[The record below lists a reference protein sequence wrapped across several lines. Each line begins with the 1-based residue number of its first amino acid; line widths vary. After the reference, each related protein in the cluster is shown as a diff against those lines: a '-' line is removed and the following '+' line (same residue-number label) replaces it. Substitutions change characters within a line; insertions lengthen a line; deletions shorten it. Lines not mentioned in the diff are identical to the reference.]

1 MVWAGLASLALAAA
15 GWGQTCQTGEDLDAS
30 VRAKL
35 ESAAGKYFDLA
46 AKGDVAGL
54 KARAIPSVAEAFS
67 GIAAAVLEN
76 QASFSQAQSTV
87 RATYLL
93 TAEGDAP
100 LERGEFLCGV
110 FGKSGQTA
118 SSSVLVLNGLPPG
131 RYAVVLLNVTL
142 NATSK
147 VTLNVT
153 AKGLDERYVAAFVLQ
168 EVAGDWKL
176 GGFFV
181 KPVLSA
187 GHDSG
192 WFAERARAFAAKGQ
206 AHNAWFYFLQA
217 RNLATLVPFMSTR
230 ETDRLY
236 DEAQKV
242 ASPDAPEGFP
252 AGLDVAGKS
261 YRIKSAFAYGVGG
274 KIGLVVKYE
283 YIDVSDSAKAYA
295 ENQIVAKALVVKWP
309 ELLDGFGAIVTRAT
323 EASGKDYGT
332 LMELKDLK

>member
-1 MVWAGLASLALAAA
+1 MLRVGRWSGGKAGPGLVCLVLAAA
-15 GWGQTCQTGEDLDAS
+15 AWGQICQTSEDLEAP
-30 VRAKL
+30 VRARV

-46 AKGDVAGL
+46 GKGDVAGL
-54 KARAIPSVAEAFS
+54 KSSAIPSVAEAFS
-67 GIAAAVLEN
+67 GIAAAVQEN
-76 QASFSQAQSTV
+76 QASFSQAQSAV

-100 LERGEFLCGV
+100 LERAEFLCGV

-118 SSSVLVLNGLPPG
+118 TSSVFVLNGLPLG
-131 RYAVVLLNVTL
+131 RYAVVILNVTG
-142 NATSK
+142 
-147 VTLNVT
+147 
-153 AKGLDERYVAAFVLQ
+153 KGQDERYAVAFVLQ
-168 EVAGDWKL
+168 EMAGDWKL

-192 WFAERARAFAAKGQ
+192 WFAERARRFAAKGQ

-242 ASPDAPEGFP
+242 GSADAPEDFP
-252 AGLDVAGKS
+252 ASLDAAGKA
-261 YRIKSAFAYGVGG
+261 YKIKSAFAYGVAGEVN
-274 KIGLVVKYE
+274 LVVKYE
-283 YIDVSDSAKAYA
+283 YLDVSDTVKVFA
-295 ENQIVAKALVVKWP
+295 ENQAVAKALVMKWP
-309 ELLDGFGAIVTRAT
+309 ELRDGFGAIVARAT
-323 EASGKDYGT
+323 EASGKDFGT
-332 LMELKDLK
+332 LVDLKDLK